1 MTLKNTVAQ
10 LIYGIYIICL
20 QRNGQEKNEMRE
32 SDGGKFEVVQTFK
45 EVTPPHGN
53 DRSRMDNHD
62 STNDGTTLSFPS
74 NCRRH
79 REKLAID
86 NNRYSRITYRQQDDL
101 SVEHN
106 FGVTSEIEP
115 TEAETVIPITRAAM
129 IYVLCAALNSCNLGY
144 DIGVSTNVSKLIQND
159 LHITDMQR
167 EIWIGFINFCAS
179 KLL

>member
-1 MTLKNTVAQ
+1 
-10 LIYGIYIICL
+10 
-20 QRNGQEKNEMRE
+20 MRQSE
-32 SDGGKFEVVQTFK
+32 GGKFELVQTFN
-45 EVTPPHGN
+45 EVIPPPHGN
-53 DRSRMDNHD
+53 DTSGMDNHD

-86 NNRYSRITYRQQDDL
+86 NSRYSSIMNRQQDDF

-167 EIWIGFINFCAS
+167 EIWIGFINFWAS
-179 KLL
+179 KLLSFYEQVLRVGCPLVNALY